1 MKNDLK
7 LPFEITDKVAEEFM
21 TSMEGFRKLLSYY
34 QSAILEIETKFR
46 VLNNQFT
53 AENNY
58 NPIES
63 IKSRVKSPESILEK
77 LQRKNKEISIK
88 SVEENLDDV
97 AGVRVIC
104 SFIDDIYMLAECL
117 LEQDDVK
124 LIEMKDYIKNPKENG
139 YRSLHLIVEIPI
151 FLKKEKRP
159 MRVEVQLR
167 TIAMDFWASLEHK
180 LRYKKNIDC
189 EIADMLSVELKDCAE
204 KSAQL
209 DVRME
214 NVKNT
219 IVKN

>member
-7 LPFEITDKVAEEFM
+7 LPFEISDKVAEEFM